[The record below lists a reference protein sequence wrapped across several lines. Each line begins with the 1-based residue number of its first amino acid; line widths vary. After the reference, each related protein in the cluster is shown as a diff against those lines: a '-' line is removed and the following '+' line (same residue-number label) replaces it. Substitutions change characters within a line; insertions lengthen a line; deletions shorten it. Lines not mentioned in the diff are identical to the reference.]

1 MRTGAGLRA
10 GERTSEPATEDAG
23 QPLVGPLASSVVNHA
38 ARVAHAFDCAQ
49 DNLQI
54 KSEGVRGQRVQR
66 GPCGLS
72 ICGARTAP

>member
-1 MRTGAGLRA
+1 MRA

-23 QPLVGPLASSVVNHA
+23 QPLVGPLASGIVHHA
-38 ARVAHAFDCAQ
+38 ARVAHALDCAQ
-49 DNLQI
+49 DNLRI
-54 KSEGVRGQRVQR
+54 ESAGVRGQRVQR